1 MKMLLI
7 TGVTGFLGGAVL
19 EKILTSDQSVE
30 LLLLARAGDPQS
42 GLERVLDNMRKFNVP
57 EDKLASLKVDNI
69 LIGDLS
75 QPDAFLNDP
84 RLDRVTHV
92 VNCAAVASFGNNPL
106 IWKVNVEGT
115 LALARRMEQVTGLQ
129 RLLQVCTAM

>member
-19 EKILTSDQSVE
+19 EKILTNAQSVE
-30 LLLLARAGDPQS
+30 LLLLARAGNPQS
-42 GLERVLDNMRKFNVP
+42 GLERVLENMRKFNVP

-75 QPDAFLNDP
+75 QPEAFLHDP
-84 RLDRVTHV
+84 VWIGSRMSLTVR
-92 VNCAAVASFGNNPL
+92 PL
-106 IWKVNVEGT
+106 PHLVIT
-115 LALARRMEQVTGLQ
+115 R
-129 RLLQVCTAM
+129 

>member
-19 EKILTSDQSVE
+19 EKILTNDQSVE

-42 GLERVLDNMRKFNVP
+42 GLERVQENMRKFNVP
-57 EDKLASLKVDNI
+57 EDKLASLSVDNI
-69 LIGDLS
+69 LTGDLS
-75 QPDAFLNDP
+75 QPEAFLNDP

-92 VNCAAVASFGNNPL
+92 VNCAAWFTKRLSTRCC
-106 IWKVNVEGT
+106 IS
-115 LALARRMEQVTGLQ
+115 LA
-129 RLLQVCTAM
+129 

>member
-19 EKILTSDQSVE
+19 EKILTNDQSAK

-75 QPDAFLNDP
+75 QPEAFLNDP

-92 VNCAAVASFGNNPL
+92 VNCAAIV
-106 IWKVNVEGT
+106 
-115 LALARRMEQVTGLQ
+115 
-129 RLLQVCTAM
+129 